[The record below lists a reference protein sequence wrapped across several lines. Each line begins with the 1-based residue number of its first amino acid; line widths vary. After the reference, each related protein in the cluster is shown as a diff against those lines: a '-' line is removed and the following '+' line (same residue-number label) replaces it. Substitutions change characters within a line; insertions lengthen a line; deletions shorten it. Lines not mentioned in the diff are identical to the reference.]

1 MKRIIF
7 LFIALMLCGC
17 GKTQYKSVQDTLAEL
32 KNYSANAD
40 VTYFSNKGELIRLK
54 NTRVVVFYMTAI

>member
-32 KNYSANAD
+32 ENYSANAD
-40 VTYFSNKGELIRLK
+40 VTYFSNREKQPTIW
-54 NTRVVVFYMTAI
+54 I

>member
-1 MKRIIF
+1 MKGLF
-7 LFIALMLCGC
+7 SFIALMLCGC

-40 VTYFSNKGELIRLK
+40 VTYFQ
-54 NTRVVVFYMTAI
+54 TREKQPTIWI